1 MTKLPITPYN
11 YEYNY
16 CSIRKKMIWILVV
29 LIIWLTVLS
38 SVVLLIR
45 GHYKRLVE
53 IGGKRDLKAILER
66 ILDRLEEDRV
76 NIDNLS
82 KILKRLEQEGEFH
95 IQKVGVV
102 RFNPFPEVGGNQSF
116 VLAFL
121 DKNNNG
127 IVVSS
132 LYGRE
137 ATRWYVKSVVGG
149 KGKDIELSKEE
160 ERAIQLAEK
169 NRYKF

>member
-1 MTKLPITPYN
+1 
-11 YEYNY
+11 
-16 CSIRKKMIWILVV
+16 MIWLLAVLVIWLTILSILVV
-29 LIIWLTVLS
+29 LTRS
-38 SVVLLIR
+38 
-45 GHYKRLVE
+45 HYKRLVD
-53 IGGKRDLKAILER
+53 IGGKRDLKGILER

-76 NIDNLS
+76 SINNIT
-82 KILKRLEQEGEFH
+82 KIIKRLEQEGEFH
-95 IQKVGVV
+95 MQKIGVV